1 MEMQAEMT
9 SANTGRAI
17 DRIVTAHQ
25 QREGAGFMVRRP
37 VPTTGLDQ
45 VDPFLMLDEVG
56 PVTYAPGEAIGAPDH
71 PHRGFET
78 VSYILAG
85 EKLHEDSTGK
95 TQLITAGDVQWMTAG
110 AGIVHSEL
118 PGPDFKASGGLAH
131 GFQIWVN
138 LPSAAKFTTPGYQ
151 YLPAAE
157 IATAKSPDGLIQVTV
172 VAGEAFGIAG
182 TIGTHTPIWLQDWRV
197 ESGADAEI
205 EIDPAFNVAAYVF
218 DGAVGLGADREA
230 VERGQM
236 AVFGDGDR
244 LRVTG
249 SSDHG
254 GGRFLLLA
262 GEPLDEPVARY
273 GPFVMNTRDEL
284 VTAFDDYQSG
294 NMGIIER
301 RA

>member
-1 MEMQAEMT
+1 MSLTAH
-9 SANTGRAI
+9 RPI

-37 VPTTGLDQ
+37 VPTVGLDQ

-95 TQLITAGDVQWMTAG
+95 SQLIQAGDVQWMTAG

-118 PGPDFKASGGLAH
+118 PGPDFKAAGGLAH

-138 LPSAAKFTTPGYQ
+138 LPAAAKFSTPGYQ
-151 YLPAAE
+151 YLPARE
-157 IATAKSPDGLIQVTV
+157 IPTAGSPDGLIQVTV
-172 VAGEAFGIAG
+172 VAGEAFGVAAA
-182 TIGTHTPIWLQDWRV
+182 IGTHTPIWLQDWRV
-197 ESGADAEI
+197 RPGAEAEI
-205 EIDPAFNVAAYVF
+205 EIDPSFKAAAYVF
-218 DGAVGLGADREA
+218 DGAVGFGADAEPVA
-230 VERGQM
+230 RGQM
-236 AVFGDGDR
+236 AIFGQGDG
-244 LRVTG
+244 LRISAPTDG
-249 SSDHG
+249 D

-262 GEPLDEPVARY
+262 GEPINEAVARY
-273 GPFVMNTRDEL
+273 GPFVMNTREEL
-284 VTAFDDYQSG
+284 VAAFDDFHAG
-294 NMGIIER
+294 AMGVIER
-301 RA
+301 

>member
-1 MEMQAEMT
+1 MT
-9 SANTGRAI
+9 DATTDRAI

-56 PVTYAPGEAIGAPDH
+56 PVTYAPGQAIGAPDH

-95 TQLITAGDVQWMTAG
+95 TQLISAGDVQWMTAG

-118 PGPDFKASGGLAH
+118 PGPNFKATGGLAH

-138 LPSAAKFTTPGYQ
+138 LPAAAKFTTPGYQ

-157 IATAKSPDGLIQVTV
+157 IPTANSPDGLITVTV
-172 VAGEAFGIAG
+172 VAGEAFGVAAA
-182 TIGTHTPIWLQDWRV
+182 IGTHTPIWLQDWRV
-197 ESGADAEI
+197 QPGADAEI
-205 EIDPAFNVAAYVF
+205 EVDPAFNAAAYVF
-218 DGAVGLGADREA
+218 DGAVGFGRDAKM
-230 VERGQM
+230 VERDQM
-236 AVFGDGDR
+236 VIFGDGGR

-249 SSDHG
+249 AADGS

-262 GEPLDEPVARY
+262 GEPIDEPVARY
-273 GPFVMNTRDEL
+273 GPFVMNTREEL
-284 VTAFDDYQSG
+284 VTAFDDFQSG
-294 NMGIIER
+294 SMGVIER
-301 RA
+301 V

>member
-1 MEMQAEMT
+1 M
-9 SANTGRAI
+9 SVSDLRLI

-37 VPTTGLDQ
+37 VPTVGLDQ

-56 PVTYAPGEAIGAPDH
+56 PVTYAPGKAIGAPDH

-95 TQLITAGDVQWMTAG
+95 SQLIRAGDVQWMMAG

-118 PGPDFKASGGLAH
+118 PGPDFKAAGGLAH

-138 LPSAAKFTTPGYQ
+138 LPAAAKFTTPGYQ

-157 IATAKSPDGLIQVTV
+157 IPTAQSPDGLIDVTV
-172 VAGEAFGIAG
+172 VAGEAFGVEAA
-182 TIGTHTPIWLQDWRV
+182 IGTHTPIWLQDWRV
-197 ESGADAEI
+197 KPSADAEV
-205 EIDPAFNVAAYVF
+205 EIDPAFNAAAYVF
-218 DGAVGLGADREA
+218 DGAVGFGEIAEI

-236 AVFGDGDR
+236 AVFGSGGR
-244 LRVTG
+244 LRV
-249 SSDHG
+249 SAPANSD

-262 GEPLDEPVARY
+262 GEPLNEPVARY

-284 VTAFDDYQSG
+284 VAAFDDFQSG
-294 NMGIIER
+294 AMGVIER
-301 RA
+301 